1 MIPATGGPRQAA
13 PRPSADNSPE
23 PAANGTRPT
32 PNNRA
37 AEPPPEPEPPPK
49 PQAPAQPDPPEPGT
63 ARWRALGSWVQ
74 LAVDPHTAV
83 GPARGIAAR
92 LLDSIETA
100 CSRFRPDSDLSRAN
114 RNAGSWVS
122 VSPLLAQAVVSAL
135 AAAGDTDGLV
145 DPTLALSLESLGYDR
160 DLDRVRSQEIV
171 TAVPRPALPGGWRSL
186 SVDAEGALRV
196 PAGTGLDL
204 GAIGKAFA
212 VDLVAARV
220 ASQLDVDLVI
230 DIGGDVAIGTR
241 NGTRTPVPWLLPVE
255 GNGLSP
261 ELVRL
266 SRGGLATSCVERN
279 TWYGGGR
286 PLHHLLDPFTGEPVR
301 RIWHT
306 AAVVAPTCVAA
317 NTASAAA
324 ILLGDRAHAWLA
336 ARGLPA
342 RLVDRDG
349 RVRYLGNWPAQ
360 EADV

>member
-1 MIPATGGPRQAA
+1 M
-13 PRPSADNSPE
+13 
-23 PAANGTRPT
+23 
-32 PNNRA
+32 
-37 AEPPPEPEPPPK
+37 
-49 PQAPAQPDPPEPGT
+49 
-63 ARWRALGSWVQ
+63 GSWVQ
-74 LAVDPHTAV
+74 LAVDPHTAA

-92 LLDSIETA
+92 LLESIETA

-135 AAAGDTDGLV
+135 AAAADTDGLV

-160 DLDRVRSQEIV
+160 DLERVRSQEVV

-220 ASQLDVDLVI
+220 SSQLDVDLVI
-230 DIGGDVAIGTR
+230 NIGGDVAIGTR
-241 NGTRTPVPWLLPVE
+241 NGIKAPVPWLLPVE
-255 GNGLSP
+255 GTARADRP
-261 ELVRL
+261 AEEDAQPEELVLL
-266 SRGGLATSCVERN
+266 SRGGMATSCVERN

-301 RIWHT
+301 RIWRS
-306 AAVVAPTCVAA
+306 AAVVAPNCVAA

-349 RVRYLGNWPAQ
+349 RVRYLGNWPAPGN
-360 EADV
+360 DT